1 MGERWER
8 KRQRPCEQQ
17 KADVRAAEKS
27 EAALGKIKP

>member
-17 KADVRAAEKS
+17 KADDRAAEVYNIS
-27 EAALGKIKP
+27 YRY